1 MDPVKVGSFLKTLR
15 KEKNMTQENAAEQLH
30 VSSRTISR
38 WETGTNMPD
47 IGMLVEIADYYQV
60 SIPEIIQGERKS
72 ENMNEETRET
82 AAAMADYSRNQ
93 VRRGKTKIT
102 GVLLSAFGIFVII
115 SALMVFPG
123 ESSWGS
129 IYSVL
134 GSLFLVPGIYLLT
147 RPLIAGR
154 SMRILTVIG
163 CILLLFGFFSVTDYL
178 AVKELHQVPRFRYE
192 TVYESG
198 HPDRLIYKTLFF
210 DAVRENP
217 GTAGEQVYILK
228 K

>member
-72 ENMNEETRET
+72 ENMNEETREP
-82 AAAMADYSRNQ
+82 AAAMADYSRNE

-147 RPLIAGR
+147 RHLIAGR
-154 SMRILTVIG
+154 SLR
-163 CILLLFGFFSVTDYL
+163 ILLLFGFFSVTDYL
-178 AVKELHQVPRFRYE
+178 AVKELHQVPRFRYQ

-217 GTAGEQVYILK
+217 GSAGEQVYILK

>member
-1 MDPVKVGSFLKTLR
+1 MDPVKVGSFLRALR
-15 KEKNMTQENAAEQLH
+15 KEKNMTQEKIAERLN

-47 IGMLVEIADYYQV
+47 IDMLVEIADYYEV
-60 SIPEIIQGERKS
+60 SIPEIIHGERKS
-72 ENMNEETRET
+72 ETMNEETRET
-82 AAAMADYSRNQ
+82 AAAMAEYSQNE
-93 VRRGKTKIT
+93 VKKGKTKII
-102 GVLLSAFGIFVII
+102 GVFLSVFGVFII
-115 SALMVFPG
+115 LSALMVFPG

-134 GSLFLVPGIYLLT
+134 GSIFLVPGIYLLT
-147 RPLIAGR
+147 RPLITGR
-154 SMRILTVIG
+154 GVRILTVIG

-210 DAVRENP
+210 NAVRENP
-217 GTAGEQVYILK
+217 GTSGERVYLLK